1 MSDLRFC
8 PNCGEQFGA
17 TARFCGG
24 CGQAL
29 AASTFF
35 PAEAGSQT
43 PGGAP
48 IDASPRGNRAAS
60 TSDQRQPPPQSPQ
73 QGLADTSAGPRA
85 RASSSPLPGSSLRL
99 SRPRLVVVTVV
110 IVAILVVVWA
120 VANHSGGPLLTKT
133 ATVNLTYTEG
143 IAVAPNGKRVYTV
156 RLHDSR
162 EGAVDVIDTASNHVV
177 GSIDVE
183 EGPTD
188 IAVSPD
194 GSQAF
199 VSYIQVSPNGHLTV
213 IDLASNT
220 VTGTIQVNGNVSSVI
235 FSRDGTKAYASL
247 SDGIAVIDVKSQT
260 VTSRIDLP
268 DVGRVAVSP
277 DGRRGYAPSYSA
289 NQVNVLDLATNQIVD
304 RIAVGSEPGGA
315 AMTPDGRQ
323 VYVANAKSGDV
334 SMIDPA
340 SDRVVATLP
349 VTTQANDRAWGVQ
362 VAPDG
367 RYAYVRLDS
376 EIVAIDTSTNTV
388 AGRVT
393 EGVFPTGM
401 AITVDGTK
409 AYVSHHSDS
418 MVTVLE
424 SG

>member
-1 MSDLRFC
+1 V
-8 PNCGEQFGA
+8 A
-17 TARFCGG
+17 
-24 CGQAL
+24 
-29 AASTFF
+29 
-35 PAEAGSQT
+35 
-43 PGGAP
+43 
-48 IDASPRGNRAAS
+48 
-60 TSDQRQPPPQSPQ
+60 
-73 QGLADTSAGPRA
+73 
-85 RASSSPLPGSSLRL
+85 
-99 SRPRLVVVTVV
+99 VV
-110 IVAILVVVWA
+110 IVAILIVVWA
-120 VANHSGGPLLTKT
+120 VAANHSGGPLLIKT
-133 ATVNLTYTEG
+133 STVNLTYTEG
-143 IAVAPNGKRVYTV
+143 IAIAPNGKRVYTV
-156 RLHDSR
+156 RLHDGR

-177 GSIDVE
+177 GTIDVE

-194 GSQAF
+194 GRQAY

-213 IDLASNT
+213 IDLASET
-220 VTGTIQVNGNVSSVI
+220 VTGTIQVNSNVSSVI

-247 SDGIAVIDVKSQT
+247 SDRIAVIDVKSQT
-260 VTSRIDLP
+260 VTSMIDLP

-277 DGRRGYAPSYSA
+277 DSRRGYASSYSA

-304 RIAVGSEPGGA
+304 RIPVGSEPGGA

-334 SMIDPA
+334 SVIDPA

-349 VTTQANDRAWGVQ
+349 VTTQPNDLAWGVQ
-362 VAPDG
+362 AAPDG

-418 MVTVLE
+418 VMTVLG